1 VPPAGEPTEDVHD
14 DVSEAMAAVV
24 ERDEPRWDPVAG
36 RQIAFWTAVL
46 LLLLGAGAL
55 SSQRG
60 TDGADGAGAL
70 AAAVTVALLAG
81 AVRLGAMPG
90 AALQALMAGHLSC
103 VYAADAVL
111 CWSWRTPPGAVPGA
125 PVALVGGAVCAT
137 ALALLLGARRE
148 RLFLLPAVTAGAVC
162 AATGLVMQTTPFDP
176 ELPLTTL
183 LTLVVLSTSGLPAL
197 ALSTC
202 GAGRHALSVG
212 PSSSGV
218 DRSGTDRSG
227 TDRPGTDWTGTD
239 WTGIDMERLAADC
252 RLAREMLVAL
262 AATAGT
268 LLVLLAPFA
277 VSLGGAG
284 AAVPLLGSAAVILRT
299 RRYRSAHDVRVGLV
313 FGVLGLVS
321 TALSLIVLEPG
332 SRVAVAAMAVA
343 AGVSVALAAHDL
355 PHRRTSRDA
364 VHGAGEVERFLHR
377 PELVV
382 PVGREQL
389 GGIAGRDP
397 ADGHDGVRRQHAV
410 DVEHAVDPQLATRSR
425 PRTGEHRDPGR
436 HEDLVLDRR
445 PVEVGVRAD
454 EDRVPDPQRVLGA
467 AAEHRVLHHEYVG
480 ADLDRSAVAGDHG
493 PVEHPATGSDRDVP
507 ADNGRGRDPRR
518 GIDP

>member
-1 VPPAGEPTEDVHD
+1 MRVEQPAASDTGLVRVTVAWQGRRADLCLPSVVPVADLLPELARHVGALEASTVHAGCRAVTRDGLVLRPDLGLGPQGVVHGEVITLVPPAGEPTQDVHD

-24 ERDEPRWDPVAG
+24 ERDVPRWDPAAG
-36 RQIAFWTAVL
+36 RQVAFWTAVL

-60 TDGADGAGAL
+60 SDGADGAGAL

-90 AALQALMAGHLSC
+90 AALRALMAGHLSC
-103 VYAADAVL
+103 VYAAVAVL

-137 ALALLLGARRE
+137 ALAALLGTRRG
-148 RLFLLPAVTAGAVC
+148 RLFLLPAVAAGAVC
-162 AATGLVMQTTPFDP
+162 AATGLVMQTTPLDP
-176 ELPLTTL
+176 ALPLTTL
-183 LTLVVLSTSGLPAL
+183 LTSVVLATSGLPTL
-197 ALSTC
+197 ALSTS

-212 PSSSGV
+212 PSFSGV
-218 DRSGTDRSG
+218 DRCG
-227 TDRPGTDWTGTD
+227 TDRPGTD

-262 AATAGT
+262 ATTAGS

-277 VSLGGAG
+277 VSLGGVG

-299 RRYRSAHDVRVGLV
+299 RRYRSEDDVRVGLV

-343 AGVSVALAAHDL
+343 AGVVLL
-355 PHRRTSRDA
+355 
-364 VHGAGEVERFLHR
+364 
-377 PELVV
+377 
-382 PVGREQL
+382 GR
-389 GGIAGRDP
+389 A
-397 ADGHDGVRRQHAV
+397 
-410 DVEHAVDPQLATRSR
+410 
-425 PRTGEHRDPGR
+425 PGPGPG
-436 HEDLVLDRR
+436 DRR
-445 PVEVGVRAD
+445 PGR
-454 EDRVPDPQRVLGA
+454 LGDWMESA
-467 AAEHRVLHHEYVG
+467 AL
-480 ADLDRSAVAGDHG
+480 VAL
-493 PVEHPATGSDRDVP
+493 VP
-507 ADNGRGRDPRR
+507 ALVVAAGLSVT
-518 GIDP
+518 